1 MSDVHN
7 LMEVTM
13 ALSPR
18 FERWGREYAA
28 VQIAERDRALER
40 AEAERARAEAEGA
53 RAEAEGARAGAE
65 RARAEAERARA
76 EAERARAE
84 SLQEQLAKA
93 LCALLRVKFGSL
105 PAGMVL
111 RIESAT
117 PGQLQSWAD
126 NAIDAASLEEV
137 FEQDRL

>member
-1 MSDVHN
+1 
-7 LMEVTM
+7 M

-28 VQIAERDRALER
+28 VQVAERDRALER
-40 AEAERARAEAEGA
+40 AEEASRLVQA
-53 RAEAEGARAGAE
+53 
-65 RARAEAERARA
+65 
-76 EAERARAE
+76 
-84 SLQEQLAKA
+84 LQQQLPKA

-105 PAGMVL
+105 PAGMVR

-117 PGQLQSWAD
+117 PDQLQSWAD

-137 FEQDRL
+137 FEQDR